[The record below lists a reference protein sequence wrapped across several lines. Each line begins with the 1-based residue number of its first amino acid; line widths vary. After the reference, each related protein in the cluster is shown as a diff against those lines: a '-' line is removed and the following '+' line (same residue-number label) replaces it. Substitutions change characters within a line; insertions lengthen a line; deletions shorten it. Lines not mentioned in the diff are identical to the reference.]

1 MANGTLRHRCLSSIV
16 DSLILVCM
24 YFVTICFLA
33 LISAYLGY
41 VEQSDDFSDQV
52 LLSIGFFISLFYYLF
67 YYLFFLKKNNAT
79 PGQRLFNL
87 IVVNKDLTK
96 EIKLQILLWR
106 FFVLMIFNGFPLL
119 LIVNYIYYLC
129 SSKTILLQDLF
140 TRTRVV
146 YKDNL
151 QK

>member
-1 MANGTLRHRCLSSIV
+1 MEMANGTLRHRCLSSIV

-24 YFVTICFLA
+24 YFFAICFLA

-41 VEQSDDFSDQV
+41 VDQSDDFLDKV
-52 LLSIGFFISLFYYLF
+52 FLSIGFFIILF

>member
-1 MANGTLRHRCLSSIV
+1 MEIANGTLRHRCLSSIV

-24 YFVTICFLA
+24 FFFAICFLG
-33 LISAYLGY
+33 LIFGDLGY
-41 VEQSDDFSDQV
+41 LDQSDGFSDKV

-67 YYLFFLKKNNAT
+67 FLNKNNAT
-79 PGQRLFNL
+79 PGQKLFNL

-106 FFVLMIFNGFPLL
+106 FFVLMIFNVFPLL